1 MQQKFEIFSPEFST
15 ESLKSTGFKSTHYA
29 IAELIDNSIQSAID
43 DKKNKFCDIELIAID
58 KNDKLSKILVID
70 NAGGMSPDILRTS
83 LGVGRGRAREE
94 IKKNRVGKG
103 KTSKF
108 GLGLKQASLSQ
119 CKRFEVYTWQSE
131 SNCYMSYLDSTEMET
146 GKLRIV
152 PEPVLKKI
160 PEQFSKIIKIKK
172 TQSGT
177 CVIWHDMLP
186 KTTWKTSYGLLRN
199 AEIELGRIYRHL
211 IEGKN
216 AKIRMTS
223 YDEISEGNYKE
234 KSTSLVRKC
243 DPLFLMRDCIV
254 DDLYKGE
261 CFDEAEPD
269 VFTLTN
275 GNKITVRYS
284 VAKKEFRDAAY
295 GSKNKINA
303 HAGKNDGVSVVRN
316 GRELELEKS
325 FLTRDPRER
334 FIGIE
339 VSFDATLD
347 DLMGVDGKKQTAAN
361 FYRRDIEE
369 LAEDEGK
376 TQIQYLNDI
385 DKNLSGEEAVLIQ
398 ISHSIKQRMNT
409 YLNQIREYKKGHL
422 KKTDPNSAEVAGTEK
437 LKAREKT
444 KTDEEYEKSTNKE
457 KIDSIIKQLEEA
469 EDENSKENAKD
480 IAKKKLRFVF
490 TDVNLPAQFLFDIQP
505 IQGIYHI
512 KLNKNHPAY
521 SDFFNILA
529 KQEDLTEEGEP
540 SAERGL
546 KLLLESW
553 ARLEDEAPKELKEQL
568 IDIRLEWGKLARLF
582 FRND

>member
-83 LGVGRGRAREE
+83 LGVGRGRAREDT
-94 IKKNRVGKG
+94 KKNRVGKG

-119 CKRFEVYTWQSE
+119 CKRFEVYTWQNE
-131 SNCYMSYLDSTEMET
+131 SNCYMSYLDSIEMET
-146 GKLRIV
+146 GELRIV

-275 GNKITVRYS
+275 GNKIKVRYS

>member
-275 GNKITVRYS
+275 GNKIKVRYS

>member
-43 DKKNKFCDIELIAID
+43 DKKNKFCEVELIAID

-94 IKKNRVGKG
+94 SKKNRVGKG

-119 CKRFEVYTWQSE
+119 CKKFEVYTWQDKN
-131 SNCYMSYLDSTEMET
+131 NCYMSYLDSTEMET
-146 GKLRIV
+146 GTLRIV
-152 PEPVLKKI
+152 PEPILKNI

-172 TQSGT
+172 AESGT
-177 CVIWHDMLP
+177 CVIWHNMLP
-186 KTTWKTSYGLLRN
+186 KTTWKTSYGLFRN

-211 IEGKN
+211 IEEKN
-216 AKIRMTS
+216 AKIRMSS

-243 DPLFLMRDCIV
+243 DPLFLMKDCIV
-254 DDLYKGE
+254 HDLFKGE
-261 CFDEAEPD
+261 GFDEAEPD
-269 VFTLTN
+269 VFKLKN

-284 VAKKEFRDAAY
+284 VAKKEFREAAY
-295 GSKNKINA
+295 GPKNKLNA
-303 HAGKNDGVSVVRN
+303 HVGKNDGVSVIRN

-339 VSFDATLD
+339 ISFDATLD

-376 TQIQYLNDI
+376 SQIQYLNALDR
-385 DKNLSGEEAVLIQ
+385 NLSGEEAILIQ

-422 KKTDPNSAEVAGTEK
+422 KKTDPNSAEVAGTIK
-437 LKAREKT
+437 IKDREKT
-444 KTDEEYEKSTNKE
+444 KTDKEFEKSTNKE
-457 KIDSIIKQLEEA
+457 KIKSIIKQLEEA
-469 EDENSKENAKD
+469 EDENSRENAED

-553 ARLEDEAPKELKEQL
+553 ARLEDEAPEDLKEEL
-568 IDIRLEWGKLARLF
+568 INIRLEWGKLARLF
-582 FRND
+582 FKKD